1 MRTERKRPEV
11 PTDQSVVI
19 PAQAGAPRAQPPAGS
34 STTTALAGRHLLL
47 VSGRSAQAEGPG
59 VNALAVHLESVGGR
73 VSILPTGS
81 VLADLLG
88 RRVLGRPDLVVAIL
102 PGRGSSLAAVRVAE
116 RLGTPLLALVTSDGP
131 KSWGENTTL
140 RRATRVAVTN
150 PALRHRVTAAGV
162 AEDRVELWRALLPSA
177 LGSFDQIAGRTMR
190 TADAARPAAWPEV
203 VPGDD
208 PGPGSNHETESDRS
222 PGPTG

>member
-1 MRTERKRPEV
+1 MRTERERPEV
-11 PTDQSVVI
+11 PTEAAVVI
-19 PAQAGAPRAQPPAGS
+19 PAQAGASRAQPSTDS
-34 STTTALAGRHLLL
+34 STPLAGRHLLL
-47 VSGRSAQAEGPG
+47 VSGRSAEAEGPG

-73 VSILPTGS
+73 VSILPSGS
-81 VLADLLG
+81 VIADLLG

-131 KSWGENTTL
+131 KSWGETTTL

-150 PALRHRVTAAGV
+150 TALRGRVTAAGV

-177 LGSFDQIAGRTMR
+177 LGSFDQIAGRTMH
-190 TADAARPAAWPEV
+190 TAAP
-203 VPGDD
+203 
-208 PGPGSNHETESDRS
+208 
-222 PGPTG
+222 